1 MDEVW
6 QLPPKQRIQR
16 WRKLRKRIGEYSN
29 LLEQLQV
36 VLDFWKTTPIGTRA
50 IDPFD
55 ESTWST
61 PWEMLHQNDY
71 DENVVSL
78 GMAYTLHYS
87 NISCRLLLV
96 QNVEKS
102 DIKLIVLVDN
112 KYVLNYN
119 YNDIDT
125 IDIVE
130 KELEVLKDIDVG
142 TLSK

>member
-16 WRKLRKRIGEYSN
+16 WRKLRKRINEYSN

-36 VLDFWKTTPIGTRA
+36 VLDFWKTTPISTRA

-55 ESTWST
+55 ESTWGT

-119 YNDIDT
+119 YNNIDT
-125 IDIVE
+125 TDIVE